1 MGAHASSGAERHA
14 WGLQILVKWWAE
26 YPEGLLESRVVRPL
40 QAYLTTELVVTKK
53 LTISVMN
60 TIKACAC
67 TLLHACSVYA

>member
-1 MGAHASSGAERHA
+1 MRLTGVSHGPQM
-14 WGLQILVKWWAE
+14 QILVKWWAE

-60 TIKACAC
+60 TIKARARAC
-67 TLLHACSVYA
+67 MHAACS